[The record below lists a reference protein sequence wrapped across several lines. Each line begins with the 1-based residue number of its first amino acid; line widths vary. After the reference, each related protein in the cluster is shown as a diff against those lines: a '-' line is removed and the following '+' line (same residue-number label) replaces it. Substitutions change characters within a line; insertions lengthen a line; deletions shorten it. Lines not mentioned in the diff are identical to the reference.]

1 MENQGINL
9 DIKKFEIISIS
20 DDEFYLI
27 RDMVYLHSGI
37 ALADHKKA
45 LVAGRLQKV
54 LKKHSL
60 SNFKEYYEELLSDRS
75 GALLTELI
83 DNISTNHTFFGRE
96 KDHFE
101 FFQNTVLPEISK
113 KKIDSKDFDIRVWSA
128 GCSTGEEPFTLVII
142 MKDFFKDDYK
152 KWKAGILA
160 TDISTTVLSKAM
172 QGIYDSSKFRGFN
185 PNWMK
190 LYFKQIDDNKLE
202 IVPELKSEVLF
213 RRFNLISSQYTFKKL
228 FDVIFCRNVMI
239 YFDKE
244 TRVKVV
250 QNLYDSLEPGGY
262 LFIGHAE
269 TIDRTQSNFQYI
281 APSIYQKPG

>member
-1 MENQGINL
+1 MDTYKKNEINQL
-9 DIKKFEIISIS
+9 DIIPIT
-20 DDEFYLI
+20 DDEFNLI
-27 RDMVYLHSGI
+27 REMIYLHSGI
-37 ALADHKKA
+37 ALAEHKKA
-45 LVAGRLQKV
+45 LVVGRLQKV
-54 LKKHSL
+54 LKKRSL
-60 SNFKEYYEELLSDRS
+60 TNFKDYYEELLSDRS

-101 FFQNTVLPEISK
+101 FFQNTLLPEIRE
-113 KKIDSKDFDIRVWSA
+113 KKIKSHNFDIRVWSA

-152 KWKAGILA
+152 KWEAGILA
-160 TDISTTVLSKAM
+160 TDISTTVLSNAM
-172 QGIYDSSKFRGFN
+172 QGIYDISKFRGFN
-185 PNWMK
+185 PSWMK

-202 IVPELKSEVLF
+202 IVPELKSEVIF
-213 RRFNLISSQYTFKKL
+213 RRFNLISSQYAFKKP

-250 QNLYDSLEPGGY
+250 QNLYDSLTPSGY
-262 LFIGHAE
+262 LFIGHSE
-269 TIDRTQSNFQYI
+269 TIDRTQSNFKYI
-281 APSIYQKPG
+281 APSIYQKPL